1 MLQNEAAAQFK
12 AGASTVAC
20 RRRRQVEEALFIAPS
35 EVEKYLTLF
44 LKCSVIKWREIIS
57 GFLIIRLVPSKIVSM
72 NQILP
77 DDDERMQKREIESS
91 FNTAP
96 IELSHRAPRFFFLF
110 SSTSTRTSTIT
121 IPTSYAFVTTT
132 IKTSVII
139 ESKHLIIKHI
149 NLTFVSTFL
158 QLTLGAAG
166 ALLCLP
172 SNYQLC

>member
-12 AGASTVAC
+12 IGSSTVAC
-20 RRRRQVEEALFIAPS
+20 RRRRQVESALFIAPS

-44 LKCSVIKWREIIS
+44 LKFCVIKWRFIIS
-57 GFLIIRLVPSKIVSM
+57 GSLIIRLVPSKIVSM

-77 DDDERMQKREIESS
+77 DDERMQKREIESS
-91 FNTAP
+91 FNSAP
-96 IELSHRAPRFFFLF
+96 IESSHRSPRFFYLF

-139 ESKHLIIKHI
+139 ESTKHLIIKHI
-149 NLTFVSTFL
+149 NLQFVSTFL
-158 QLTLGAAG
+158 QLTLGDARQ
-166 ALLCLP
+166 LLCLP